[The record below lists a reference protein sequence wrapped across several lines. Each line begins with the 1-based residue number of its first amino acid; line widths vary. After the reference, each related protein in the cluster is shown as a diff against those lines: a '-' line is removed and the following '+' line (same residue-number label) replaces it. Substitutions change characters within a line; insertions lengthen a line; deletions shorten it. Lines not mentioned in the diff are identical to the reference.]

1 MTDIWGACAP
11 EVNAGL
17 LGGELM
23 RLVESQEEVATLG
36 LVDTLSEQRR
46 LERLLEQAKPPLIR
60 GTEHLHY
67 LLAAPFRYPPL
78 TYGSRF
84 GTRQEPGLFYGSLSA
99 SALLAEAA
107 YYRLVFW
114 AGMSSPPPS
123 GKLDTQHNVFTVDYR
138 TEQGLRLHTPPF
150 TRFAMLLTSPDN
162 YAATQQLGRDMRAAG
177 IQAFEYKSARDA
189 AGGINVALYAPH
201 ALASARPKQITSWLT
216 ETRAE
221 AVTFSER
228 GSSDVAS
235 FPIEPFLVAG
245 TLPLPAL

>member
-1 MTDIWGACAP
+1 LTDIRGACAP
-11 EVNAGL
+11 GIIAGL

-36 LVDTLSEQRR
+36 LVETLSEQRR
-46 LERLLEQAKPPLIR
+46 VERLLEQSKPPLLA

-84 GTRQEPGLFYGSLSA
+84 GTRQEPGLFYGSLGLT
-99 SALLAEAA
+99 ALLSEAA
-107 YYRLVFW
+107 YYRFVFW
-114 AGMSSPPPS
+114 TGMSSPPPS
-123 GKLDTQHNVFTVDYR
+123 GKLDTQHNVFTADYR
-138 TEQGLRLHTPPF
+138 TEQGLRLYASPF
-150 TRFAMLLTSPDN
+150 TRFATLLTSRDN
-162 YAATQQLGRDMRAAG
+162 YDATQQLGRGMRAAG
-177 IQAFEYKSARDA
+177 IEGFEYTSARDA
-189 AGGINVALYAPH
+189 AGGLNVALYAPQ

-235 FPIEPFLVAG
+235 FPIEQFMVDSS
-245 TLPLPAL
+245 LPLPAL

>member
-1 MTDIWGACAP
+1 LTDIWGACAP
-11 EVNAGL
+11 EVNAAL

-46 LERLLEQAKPPLIR
+46 LERLLEQAKPPLLV

-84 GTRQEPGLFYGSLSA
+84 GTRQEPGLFYGSLGA

-138 TEQGLRLHTPPF
+138 TQRGLRLYKPPF
-150 TRFAMLLTSPDN
+150 TGFATLLTSRDS
-162 YAATQQLGRDMRAAG
+162 YDATQQLGREMRAAG
-177 IQAFEYKSARDA
+177 IEAFEYRSARDVA
-189 AGGINVALYAPH
+189 YGVNVALYAPQ
-201 ALASARPKQITSWLT
+201 ALASARPKQVTSWLT

-228 GSSDVAS
+228 GSKDVAR
-235 FPIEPFLVAG
+235 FPIEQFLVAG
-245 TLPLPAL
+245 SLPLPAL

>member
-1 MTDIWGACAP
+1 
-11 EVNAGL
+11 
-17 LGGELM
+17 M

-46 LERLLEQAKPPLIR
+46 LERLLEGSKPPLLG

-84 GTRQEPGLFYGSLSA
+84 GTRQEPGLFYGSLGA
-99 SALLAEAA
+99 TALLSEAA
-107 YYRLVFW
+107 YYRFVFW
-114 AGMSSPPPS
+114 TGMSSPPPS

-138 TEQGLRLHTPPF
+138 TQQGLRLYAPPF
-150 TRFAMLLTSPDN
+150 TEFAELLTSRDN
-162 YAATQQLGRDMRAAG
+162 YASTQQLGRDMRAAG
-177 IQAFEYKSARDA
+177 IEGFEYQSARDA
-189 AGGINVALYAPH
+189 AGGVNVALYTPRS
-201 ALASARPKQITSWLT
+201 LASARPKHIASWLA

-235 FPIEPFLVAG
+235 FPIEQFLIAG